1 MLPDIRAVI
10 AATVA
15 AIGLLLI
22 SFALVTTYRTA
33 QQHQGGSL
41 QADLAKRGRAASPA
55 QSGERQIPIVETPD
69 PRRAVPVQAEPTGIV
84 PPAQAISAPP
94 VPEPEPPAPVVA
106 APQVERPAPRAEAP
120 IGGPLAAPPESSRS
134 VAGENPSRVD
144 SSALQRAVAEKA
156 RKARAARIARERKA
170 AARRAAQSR
179 RARQQE
185 TPSFGTNSGS
195 FGGTFTAPTSQP
207 RWGY

>member
-15 AIGLLLI
+15 VIGLLLI
-22 SFALVTTYRTA
+22 SFALVTTYRVA
-33 QQHQGGSL
+33 QQHQAGSL

-55 QSGERQIPIVETPD
+55 QSGERHVPIIEP
-69 PRRAVPVQAEPTGIV
+69 PGPHLAVPVQAAEPAAIMP
-84 PPAQAISAPP
+84 PPATVRAPP
-94 VPEPEPPAPVVA
+94 VPEPAPPTPVAA
-106 APQVERPAPRAEAP
+106 APQPPAEPP
-120 IGGPLAAPPESSRS
+120 IGGPLAALPESSRS
-134 VAGENPSRVD
+134 VAAENPSRVD
-144 SSALQRAVAEKA
+144 SGALQRAAAEKA

-170 AARRAAQSR
+170 AARRAAQAR